1 MQTAQLIYPQSNVAA
16 MIAGRLSKSK
26 GFAYTVRKVA
36 TGFEVL
42 PLLSPTPALSA
53 LKALVDADKA
63 KHAHLYNKVQ
73 YVPLTA
79 PEPPKSGVTW
89 TGETSVQLAFK
100 FRGESPKYVDVWI
113 DGVAK
118 SFGKST
124 LISWDVKGNTGDV
137 VVQMTK
143 AHAKKRG
150 LI

>member
-42 PLLSPTPALSA
+42 PLVAPSMTPLLDA
-53 LKALVDADKA
+53 LKKA
-63 KHAHLYNKVQ
+63 KEAGIVIAK
-73 YVPLTA
+73 A
-79 PEPPKSGVTW
+79 PIVAEPTKESVTW

-124 LISWDVKGNTGDV
+124 LISWDVKGATGDV